1 MFNLF
6 ERVRAARA
14 LANAINANRKPKTS
28 DLIAAGL
35 PADLADRF
43 PRNR

>member
-14 LANAINANRKPKTS
+14 LANAINANRKPNKA

-35 PADLADRF
+35 PSDLADRF
-43 PRNR
+43 PRTR